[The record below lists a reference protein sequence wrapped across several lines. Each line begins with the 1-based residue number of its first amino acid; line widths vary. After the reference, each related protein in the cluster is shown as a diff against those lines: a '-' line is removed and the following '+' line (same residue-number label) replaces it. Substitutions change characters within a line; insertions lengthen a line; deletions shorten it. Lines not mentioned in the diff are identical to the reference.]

1 MEKYSKLASM
11 GAAGVAVGVFALYLF
26 LIAIPFRPTLTGG
39 AMGATGGIDSIGWS
53 VLAVAMLIPVGI
65 LAGAHLAFA
74 RQLKIGPRA
83 MHG

>member
-1 MEKYSKLASM
+1 MEKYSKLASL
-11 GAAGVAVGVFALYLF
+11 GAAGVGVGIFVPYLF
-26 LIAIPFRPTLTGG
+26 LLAVPFRPTLTGG
-39 AMGATGGIDSIGWS
+39 AMGATGGIDWIGWS

-74 RQLKIGPRA
+74 KQLKNGPRP